1 MENITS
7 GAGLAALGF
16 WIFIAGA
23 VAASYWDT
31 IRKRESQHETL
42 RRVIESGQ
50 AIDDELIDKLLSLT
64 GGSQD
69 MARDLKIG
77 GVIMIFIAPGLT
89 LMGWVLSVALDEPE
103 LVKVLLGVSGL
114 IAFIAIGLLAAAAI
128 AKRQEA
134 ANPSRQIP

>member
-16 WIFIAGA
+16 WIFIAAA

-50 AIDDELIDKLLSLT
+50 TIDDELIDKLLSLT

-69 MARDLKIG
+69 LARDLKIG
-77 GVIMIFIAPGLT
+77 GVIMMFIAPGLA
-89 LMGWVLSVALDEPE
+89 LMGWVLAVALDQPE
-103 LVKVLLGVSGL
+103 LVKILLGVAGL
-114 IAFIAIGLLAAAAI
+114 VAFIAVGLLAAAAI
-128 AKRQEA
+128 AKRQDST
-134 ANPSRQIP
+134 NPSGQIP

>member
-16 WIFIAGA
+16 WIFIAGV

-128 AKRQEA
+128 AKRQET